1 MADKNRDDLTGMSSD
16 DTISDLT
23 PDQVAADEMLASK
36 EVDFD
41 DAHSDFDEDPTL
53 AGNADFVAQET
64 AGFDDGTAPD
74 NPTELQEEES
84 AALQHAEAVDIPVN
98 APVLTE
104 AHKPKKRR
112 SQFIPPIT
120 PKLVIGLT
128 LVLGIILFAILAPI
142 FSLNPAY
149 SGYPSFLPPGGEHL
163 LGTTKLGRDVFAQLA
178 IGGRGSL
185 QVGLIAGGIALT
197 MSLIFGIVSGY
208 VGGWTDEALSLVTNV
223 MLVIPGLPLMIVVA
237 SYAQQ
242 RSMMLVALI
251 LGFTSWAGSAV
262 VLRAQARSLRT
273 RDYVAA
279 SKVAGEG
286 PLRIITV
293 EILPNLL
300 PLLAAQFIGSVVAAI
315 LGEAGLSYLGLGPN
329 GIITWGTMLNEAQV
343 GNALQA
349 GAWWWFVPPG
359 LMIALFGTGLSLIN
373 FSIDEIIN
381 PKLKAAPLAEK
392 RVRQA
397 KKAER
402 KARRAAKAGA

>member
-1 MADKNRDDLTGMSSD
+1 M
-16 DTISDLT
+16 
-23 PDQVAADEMLASK
+23 
-36 EVDFD
+36 
-41 DAHSDFDEDPTL
+41 
-53 AGNADFVAQET
+53 
-64 AGFDDGTAPD
+64 
-74 NPTELQEEES
+74 
-84 AALQHAEAVDIPVN
+84 
-98 APVLTE
+98 
-104 AHKPKKRR
+104 
-112 SQFIPPIT
+112 
-120 PKLVIGLT
+120 
-128 LVLGIILFAILAPI
+128 
-142 FSLNPAY
+142 
-149 SGYPSFLPPGGEHL
+149 
-163 LGTTKLGRDVFAQLA
+163 
-178 IGGRGSL
+178 
-185 QVGLIAGGIALT
+185 GLIAGGIALT